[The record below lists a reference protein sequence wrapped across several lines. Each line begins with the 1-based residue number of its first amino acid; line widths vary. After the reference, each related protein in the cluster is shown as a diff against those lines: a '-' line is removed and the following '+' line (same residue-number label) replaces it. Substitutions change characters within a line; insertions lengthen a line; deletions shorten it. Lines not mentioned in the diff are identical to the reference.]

1 MGSVTISMR
10 LTRTIDDCCA
20 GCTYP
25 ITTAELIEAEGET
38 ELELPGGVV
47 TLGEVLGRLPT
58 EEFETAEEAR
68 LMAYSAL
75 GEEAIGRKG
84 YSDRDPR
91 CPGEALPDQ
100 VSL

>member
-1 MGSVTISMR
+1 MR
-10 LTRTIDDCCA
+10 LTQTIDDSCA
-20 GCTYP
+20 ECTFP
-25 ITTAELIEAEGET
+25 KTTAELVEEQGET

-47 TLGEVLGRLPT
+47 TLGEVLELLPDET
-58 EEFETAEEAR
+58 FETAEEAR
-68 LMAYSAL
+68 LMTYSVL

-91 CPGEALPDQ
+91 CPGEELPTQ